1 MATIAIPDLSIAGL
15 DLFSDSESYV
25 DELSDNDITVIKGGT
40 GFVPIFISGAVS
52 FAAGVTYSYY
62 RMGGK

>member
-25 DELSDNDITVIKGGT
+25 DELSDNDITVIKGG
-40 GFVPIFISGAVS
+40 FLPYFISGAVS
-52 FAAGVTYSYY
+52 FAVGVTYSYY